1 MNQANY
7 QEGLEEFL
15 QYGEKLIGDNLL
27 PYAGEISGEWKA
39 STIKEDIKDSYAR
52 ATRLYHPGFP
62 LANPHGRLPAREGEN
77 IEDISG
83 ELSRQISDEI
93 FNYFSHHGKGVI
105 FVIDFSIF
113 KKDIANKLLA
123 IQRKYQN

>member
-39 STIKEDIKDSYAR
+39 STIKEDIEDSYAR

-62 LANPHGRLPAREGEN
+62 WLIPMGVCQPERGRTLRTFPGSFP
-77 IEDISG
+77 ED
-83 ELSRQISDEI
+83 
-93 FNYFSHHGKGVI
+93 
-105 FVIDFSIF
+105 
-113 KKDIANKLLA
+113 
-123 IQRKYQN
+123 QR

>member
-39 STIKEDIKDSYAR
+39 STIKEDIEDSYAR